1 MERKSYV
8 EESVERREI
17 LKVWNERER
26 KKGWQEWIKGIKK
39 RAGIDMSVWKT
50 INDRGKEIWNLR
62 EWGGKAQ
69 GGKIS
74 KRLKVYV

>member
-1 MERKSYV
+1 LKRKSYV

-39 RAGIDMSVWKT
+39 RAGIDMSV
-50 INDRGKEIWNLR
+50 
-62 EWGGKAQ
+62 
-69 GGKIS
+69 
-74 KRLKVYV
+74 